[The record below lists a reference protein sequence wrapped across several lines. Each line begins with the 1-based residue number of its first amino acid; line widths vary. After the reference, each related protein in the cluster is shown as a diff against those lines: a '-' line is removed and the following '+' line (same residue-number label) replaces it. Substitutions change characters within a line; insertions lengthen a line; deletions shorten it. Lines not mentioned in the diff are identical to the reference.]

1 MVFLKNRIALP
12 VAAVLLA
19 AALGVSACGGGM
31 PGNSVAT
38 VGDQTIK
45 RDTFDHWMKII
56 AISQASQAQP
66 GGRQDR
72 DGARRAGL
80 QAVHRREEEDGGQAG
95 QGAARA
101 DRRAA
106 QDAVPAVL
114 RPVQDQVL
122 GFLIRS
128 TWLDQEANRLK
139 VKVADKTIVKQID
152 DIKKQQFA
160 QKGSYEKFLQGAGLT
175 NEDVLYQQRIRELQ
189 NQITAKVTKGKDKV
203 TDAQIAAYYNK
214 NKSRFSSP
222 ERRDLRIVLTKDKA
236 KAQQAKKA
244 LESGQSWKA
253 VAKKYSIDQASK
265 SKGGALPGVAKGQQE
280 PAFDKAIFAAKKGKL
295 TGPVK
300 TQFGWYVFDVT
311 KVTPTKQQTLEE
323 SKTSIKQILASQ
335 NQQGALKKFGDDYRN
350 RYKKTTDCRKGYVVD
365 DCKNAPKKK
374 ATTTTAPADAGTQ
387 QQRTDD
393 DLAVGRAAAATSRLR
408 RRCQSQPSPPPSP
421 AWTS

>member
-1 MVFLKNRIALP
+1 MTRSSVVPDFEMVFVKTRTALP
-12 VAAVLLA
+12 MAAVLVAAV
-19 AALGVSACGGGM
+19 LGVSACGGGM

-45 RDTFDHWMKII
+45 RGTFDHWMKII
-56 AISQASQAQP
+56 AISQA
-66 GGRQDR
+66 
-72 DGARRAGL
+72 
-80 QAVHRREEEDGGQAG
+80 G
-95 QGAARA
+95 QGNPAAAKTAKVPDSPDFKQCVA
-101 DRRAA
+101 DKKKTAA
-106 QDAVPAVL
+106 KPAKGQPEPTEAQL
-114 RPVQDQVL
+114 KTQCKQSYDQFKTQVL

-139 VKVADKTIVKQID
+139 VKVPEKTITKQID

-189 NQITAKVTKGKDKV
+189 NKITQKVTKGKDKV
-203 TDAQIAAYYNK
+203 TDAQIEAYYNK

-236 KAQQAKKA
+236 KAEQAKKA

-253 VAKKYSIDQASK
+253 VAKKYSVDQASK
-265 SKGGALPGVAKGQQE
+265 GKGGALPGVAKGQQE
-280 PAFDKAIFAAKKGKL
+280 PGFDKAIFAADKGKL

-300 TQFGWYVFDVT
+300 TQFGWYVFEVSKIT
-311 KVTPTKQQTLEE
+311 ATKQQTLEE
-323 SKTSIKQILASQ
+323 SKASIKQILASQ
-335 NQQGALKKFGDDYRN
+335 NQQTALKKFGDDYRN

-374 ATTTTAPADAGTQ
+374 ATTTTAPAGTSGSGQ
-387 QQRTDD
+387 QQGTTTT
-393 DLAVGRAAAATSRLR
+393 A
-408 RRCQSQPSPPPSP
+408 P
-421 AWTS
+421 

>member
-1 MVFLKNRIALP
+1 MA
-12 VAAVLLA
+12 LLA
-19 AALGVSACGGGM
+19 VAVLGVSACGGGGV

-56 AISQASQAQP
+56 AISQAGQSNPAAATTAKVPDAPDFQQCVADKKKTAPKPAKGQPEPTEAQFKT
-66 GGRQDR
+66 QCKQQYD
-72 DGARRAGL
+72 
-80 QAVHRREEEDGGQAG
+80 QFKS
-95 QGAARA
+95 
-101 DRRAA
+101 
-106 QDAVPAVL
+106 
-114 RPVQDQVL
+114 QVL

-139 VKVADKTIVKQID
+139 VKVADKTITKQID

-189 NQITAKVTKGKDKV
+189 NKITAKVTKGKDKV
-203 TDAQIAAYYNK
+203 TDAQIEAYYNK

-244 LESGQSWKA
+244 LDSGQSWKS
-253 VAKKYSIDQASK
+253 VAKKYSVDQASK

-300 TQFGWYVFDVT
+300 TQFGWYVFDVEKIT
-311 KVTPTKQQTLEE
+311 KGKQQSLDE
-323 SKTSIKQILASQ
+323 SKANIKQQLTTQQQ
-335 NQQGALKKFGDDYRN
+335 NAVLKKFGDDYRK
-350 RYKKTTDCRKGYVVD
+350 RYKKTTDCRKGYEVD

-374 ATTTTAPADAGTQ
+374 AGAAATQPGQTQTQGGGGAEQPQTTTT
-387 QQRTDD
+387 
-393 DLAVGRAAAATSRLR
+393 
-408 RRCQSQPSPPPSP
+408 QP
-421 AWTS
+421 